1 MTAPEEQHGAER
13 GEHEQREGNEDEVV
27 GWPVKGPATPQQAMV
42 AVALIFFLGFILGF
56 VIARTF

>member
-1 MTAPEEQHGAER
+1 MSEPEGGADGAEP
-13 GEHEQREGNEDEVV
+13 GEEEAEVV

-42 AVALIFFLGFILGF
+42 AVTLIFFLGFILGF

>member
-1 MTAPEEQHGAER
+1 MSDVEPGDKEDEE
-13 GEHEQREGNEDEVV
+13 EVV
-27 GWPVKGPATPQQAMV
+27 GWPIKGPATPQQAMV

>member
-1 MTAPEEQHGAER
+1 MSDAHDDEGPGEEEEQG
-13 GEHEQREGNEDEVV
+13 EVV

-42 AVALIFFLGFILGF
+42 AVAFIFLLGFILGF